1 MKEEFLDYIE
11 DIIEAM
17 NDAMSFVEGMNT
29 TIFLTIE
36 RLFMPL

>member
-17 NDAMSFVEGMNT
+17 NDAMDFVEGMNYDD
-29 TIFLTIE
+29 FV
-36 RLFMPL
+36 RYQNQ